1 LKLVREGGDRE
12 FKEIPDSRRADE
24 KRCDSHRGKLSKIL
38 VEGEENSCDHIRD
51 SMLLNIERVFR
62 SLFPIQYIS
71 IFSS

>member
-1 LKLVREGGDRE
+1 MREGGDRE

-24 KRCDSHRGKLSKIL
+24 KICNSHRGKPSQIL

-62 SLFPIQYIS
+62 TLFPIQYIS
-71 IFSS
+71 IFLS

>member
-24 KRCDSHRGKLSKIL
+24 KRCDCHRGKLSEIL